1 MIQAKIDP
9 TSITR
14 IKEKDVE
21 SIFDWFEQHQRL
33 FYTLGRCYHR
43 HRQQLEEG
51 FYRSI
56 IKVHKELPRFNGETS
71 FEMWVTSIFIH
82 ICREL
87 SDNSSLQVSE
97 EGESS
102 QDLFRALD
110 RLKADEKEAVVL
122 TYVKGIPREELA
134 HLLHTS
140 VEKVKEPLFS
150 GIQSLR
156 KEMGFGLSFNGCK
169 EYHKYYID
177 YLERDLDRP
186 KKIEFEMHL
195 YHCQN
200 CQEDLGTF
208 QDVLVSLAGKIE
220 DFHMP
225 AGFMENVKD
234 RLKAKEKHRQK
245 KSKKRKKMVLI
256 FASVCALL
264 IAIEVFTGSFTNLY
278 YTWTE
283 EDEQL
288 RTFLQQGLGKRL
300 NLEAESNG
308 VKIKIKSVIA
318 DDIQTLVFYEIEDTA
333 RDNQYIMN
341 DSGGFYVEN
350 EHEIMSRKAYPRYYP
365 PDLTSDIN
373 NKEKNV
379 YQGKIS
385 LLPLTKDEGT
395 VKLKIKTL
403 QRLIRD
409 SSDQNNITVYEHGA
423 PETGEWNFEIPVT
436 KQPSIEYELDQE
448 TEVEGIP
455 IRFDKLMIAPTATIL
470 NSSIHNELPVKR
482 IEFLN
487 LDHITINNKMLK
499 TDPYSSYLLSFQKNN
514 GFTFQTSFAPFFGEK
529 PKDINVQFQSIQLTV
544 EDHKMIELDD
554 TKEYPQ
560 TFEYAGSTISI
571 DNVEVGDPTEVV
583 ISNHE
588 IENRGYEWI
597 QFNIMDKDEKE
608 INSMEMNAEGVLVDI
623 NGIEYD
629 MDKDPVPYEE
639 IEQPRYFFTVQTLK
653 LHSNSADKNV
663 IPKKLEIY
671 EYSTTKYLDKNVEIS
686 LE

>member
-1 MIQAKIDP
+1 MHDP

-21 SIFDWFEQHQRL
+21 SIFDWFEQNQRL
-33 FYTLGRCYHR
+33 FYTLGRCYLR
-43 HRQQLEEG
+43 HRQQLEEV
-51 FYRSI
+51 FYQSI

-71 FEMWVTSIFIH
+71 LDMWITSIFIH
-82 ICREL
+82 ICREF

-97 EGESS
+97 EGEAS

-110 RLKADEKEAVVL
+110 QLKEDEKEAVVL
-122 TYVKGIPREELA
+122 TYVKGIPQKEVA
-134 HLLHTS
+134 HLLQVS
-140 VEKVKEPLFS
+140 VEKVKELLFS

-156 KEMGFGLSFNGCK
+156 KEMGFGSSFNGCK

-177 YLERDLDRP
+177 YLERNLDRP
-186 KKIEFEMHL
+186 KKIDFEMHL

-208 QDVLVSLAGKIE
+208 QEVMVSLAGKIE

-234 RLKAKEKHRQK
+234 RLKAKEKQRQK
-245 KSKKRKKMVLI
+245 KSKKRKKMGLV

-318 DDIQTLVFYEIEDTA
+318 DDIQTLVFYEIEDTDK
-333 RDNQYIMN
+333 DNQYIMSYN
-341 DSGGFYVEN
+341 GGAFVEN
-350 EHEIMSRKAYPRYYP
+350 EYEIMNHKIFPRYSP
-365 PDLTSDIN
+365 PDLTSDLN
-373 NKEKNV
+373 NKKKNV

-385 LLPLTKDEGT
+385 LLPLIKDEET
-395 VKLKIKTL
+395 IKLNITTL
-403 QRLIRD
+403 QRLSRD
-409 SSDQNNITVYEHGA
+409 ASDQNNITGA
-423 PETGEWNFEIPVT
+423 EPETGEWNFEIPVT
-436 KQPSIEYELDQE
+436 KQPLIEYELDQE
-448 TEVEGIP
+448 TEVEGMP
-455 IRFDKLMIAPTATIL
+455 IRFDKLTIAPTETIL
-470 NSSIHNELPVKR
+470 DVSIHDKLEQKW

-487 LDHITINNKMLK
+487 LDHITINNKMLE
-499 TDPYSSYLLSFQKNN
+499 TDPYGGRLSYDN
-514 GFTFQTSFAPFFGEK
+514 GLTFQTSFAPIFGEE
-529 PKDINVQFQSIQLTV
+529 PKDINVQFQSVKLTV
-544 EDHKMIELDD
+544 EDHKTIELDD

-571 DNVEVGDPTEVV
+571 DKVEVGGPTEVV

-588 IENRGYEWI
+588 IENREYERI
-597 QFNIMDKDEKE
+597 QFHILDEDGEE
-608 INSMEMNAEGVLVDI
+608 ISSMEMNSEGVLVDI

-629 MDKDPVPYEE
+629 MNKNPVPYEE
-639 IEQPRYFFTVQTLK
+639 IDQPRYFFTVQTIQLYG
-653 LHSNSADKNV
+653 NRADKNV
-663 IPKKLEIY
+663 IPKSLEIY
-671 EYSTTKYLDKNVEIS
+671 EYSTTKYLDKNVKIS

>member
-1 MIQAKIDP
+1 MIPAKIDS

-21 SIFDWFEQHQRL
+21 SIVDWFEQHQRS
-33 FYTLGRCYHR
+33 FYILGRCYLR
-43 HRQQLEEG
+43 NLQQLEEA
-51 FYRSI
+51 FYQSI

-71 FEMWVTSIFIH
+71 FDMWITSIFIH

-102 QDLFRALD
+102 QRLFRALD
-110 RLKADEKEAVVL
+110 QLKADEKEAVVL
-122 TYVKGIPREELA
+122 TYVKGIPQEEVA
-134 HLLHTS
+134 HLLQAS
-140 VEKVKEPLFS
+140 VEKVKGLLFS

-156 KEMGFGLSFNGCK
+156 KEMGFGLSFIGCK
-169 EYHKYYID
+169 EYQKLYID
-177 YLERDLDRP
+177 YLERNLDRP

-208 QDVLVSLAGKIE
+208 RDVLVSLAGKME

-225 AGFMENVKD
+225 TGFMENVKD

-245 KSKKRKKMVLI
+245 KNKKRKKMALI
-256 FASVCALL
+256 FASACALL

-333 RDNQYIMN
+333 RDNQYIMK

-365 PDLTSDIN
+365 SDLTSDLN

-379 YQGKIS
+379 YNGKIS
-385 LLPLTKDEGT
+385 LLPLTKDEGII
-395 VKLKIKTL
+395 KLNITTL

-409 SSDQNNITVYEHGA
+409 SSDQNNITVYEHGE
-423 PETGEWNFEIPVT
+423 PETGDWKFEIPVT

-455 IRFDKLMIAPTATIL
+455 IRFDKLTLAPTATIL
-470 NSSIHNELPVKR
+470 DVAIHDELPEKR
-482 IEFLN
+482 IESLN
-487 LDHITINNKMLK
+487 LDQLTINNKRVEADLHG
-499 TDPYSSYLLSFQKNN
+499 SYFSYQNN
-514 GFTFQTSFAPFFGEK
+514 NWLTFQTSFAPFFGKK
-529 PKDINVQFQSIQLTV
+529 PKKVNVHFQSVQLTV
-544 EDHKMIELDD
+544 EDHKTIELDD
-554 TKEYPQ
+554 PKEYPQ

-571 DNVEVGDPTEVV
+571 DRVEVGDPAEVV

-588 IENRGYEWI
+588 IENREYERI
-597 QFNIMDKDEKE
+597 QFHILDENGE
-608 INSMEMNAEGVLVDI
+608 ETSSMELRPEVVLVDK
-623 NGIEYD
+623 NGVEYD
-629 MDKDPVPYEE
+629 MDKDPVLYEE
-639 IEQPRYFFTVQTLK
+639 IDQPRHFFTVQNIR
-653 LHSNSADKNV
+653 LHSNRADKKV
-663 IPKKLEIY
+663 IPKSLEIY
-671 EYSTTKYLDKNVEIS
+671 EYSTTKYLDEAVEIS